1 MPTPP
6 KKMAILAILE
16 ILRDQTDA
24 EHPLRQAEII
34 EKLRTGYEIEATR
47 KTVRNNLSCLQEA
60 GYPIEYR
67 GGWYYE
73 HPFCEA
79 ELNLLVDSLLFSGY
93 VPYAQCKAL
102 IEKIKTLG
110 GRRFSPKIGRSV
122 SKPENPQFVYSLEVL
137 QYAIE
142 HARKVEFQYAD
153 FDVDKKLHP
162 RMTSAGVPRLY
173 TVNPYRVVASNG
185 RYYLIGNIDKYDN
198 VAHFRIDRIWEIR
211 ELDEPVKPM
220 SEVDGLEN
228 GLNIPEYMAGH
239 AHMFSGKTSL
249 VRIRATRSLAGD
261 ILDWFGM
268 DVRFENV
275 TDESLEAVFRA
286 DAKSLKYWLRQYGEH
301 AERIG

>member
-1 MPTPP
+1 MPVSS
-6 KKMAILAILE
+6 KKVMILAILE
-16 ILRDQTDA
+16 ILREQTDA

-34 EKLRTGYEIEATR
+34 EKLRSGYETEATR

-60 GYPIEYR
+60 GYPVEYN

-73 HPFCEA
+73 HEFCEA

-93 VPYAQCKAL
+93 VPYTQCRKL
-102 IEKIKTLG
+102 IEKIKALG
-110 GRRFSPKIGRSV
+110 GGRYAPKIGRSV

-137 QYAIE
+137 QCAIE
-142 HARKVEFQYAD
+142 KGRKVEFQYAD

-162 RMTSAGVPRLY
+162 RMTTSGIPRLY

-211 ELDEPVKPM
+211 EKEEPVKPM
-220 SEVDGLEN
+220 AEVDGLEH

-249 VRIRATRSLAGD
+249 VRIRAKRSLAGD

-268 DVRFENV
+268 EVLFENV

-286 DAKSLKYWLRQYGEH
+286 DAESLKYWLRQYAEH